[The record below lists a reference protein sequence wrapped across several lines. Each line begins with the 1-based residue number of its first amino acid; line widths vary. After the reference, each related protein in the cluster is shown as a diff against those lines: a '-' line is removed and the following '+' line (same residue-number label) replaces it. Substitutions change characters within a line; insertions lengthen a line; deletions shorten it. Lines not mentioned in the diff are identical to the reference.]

1 MLIVVVMMLAV
12 MVVVV
17 VDLGQGLGG
26 SEVNLV
32 AYPPSDGCDVFTRAL
47 ARTVAPA
54 CPCFGPGSGTLYAY
68 HSISA
73 ATAER
78 LRVGAVQQTPV
89 REAAAAAAAGGL
101 TGTSPVATAPSPQ
114 RVPKRQRVT
123 EHPPAP
129 LQQQQQQ
136 EVEVKEAEETAGTS
150 HPVPPAI
157 AQESRSQGRG
167 QGQGSSASDV
177 LPPHT
182 AFELLRVRG
191 LAAGSNQGCL
201 GRCLADLVAGPM
213 QLVLAMNYMVDIA
226 WLLSAC
232 PDLVAAQ
239 QLVLC
244 TGDARAQAN
253 AAYLQ
258 ALGLGPERC
267 LCHSPPLPLS
277 WGTHHTKA
285 LIIQPGGMA
294 AEVLGSASRGAG
306 LANLASALEVP
317 HDCLLP
323 DDVLQYQEGLR
334 VVVSTANFIH
344 CDCTAKTQGMWDFP
358 WKDAASPSSSD
369 FEASLTDYLAA
380 MQLPLPLFAVLPCTQ
395 WRYRV
400 AKVVAQADMSSARA
414 FLVPSVPG
422 RHSGAALAKFGHM
435 RLRALLRQEPWFPP
449 IVVPAAPVHSPS
461 SANAASRPST
471 PEAAARSSGG
481 VVLQCSSQGRLT
493 PAWLLQE
500 FGGSLT
506 ACAPPGSLPQAQHDT
521 TQPQSQHEH
530 HSMTQPSQS
539 QSQPAPQQQA
549 GPLLAGGPG
558 IRQESGLGAWRQP
571 PLPSSQA
578 AQNKVGA
585 GGHQAVRPVPLP
597 LCLSQLHLVWP
608 TVQVLWQWWLQEV
621 RDSLEGWAAG
631 GSIPGKAANIQ
642 SSLVRPLYSRLDLQ
656 ALGRQRAMPH
666 IKTYCRFEQG
676 GRLAWVLLTSHNM
689 SKPAWGELVQGGNQL
704 LVRSYEL
711 GVLTTPTSLA
721 RYFAHRHCG
730 FSCAPG
736 SAPPAPQLP
745 ATKDVAVELWGWQA
759 WRRCQAT
766 DPEDLEFIASRNPTA
781 IQVFAPLPFGFPP
794 TRYATDADRAWA
806 ADEAHSGVDAMG
818 LTEDDYRGR
827 SAYGHVETA

>member
-1 MLIVVVMMLAV
+1 MDVI
-12 MVVVV
+12 
-17 VDLGQGLGG
+17 DLTG
-26 SEVNLV
+26 S
-32 AYPPSDGCDVFTRAL
+32 PPDSPTQTGPQPCP
-47 ARTVAPA
+47 APA
-54 CPCFGPGSGTLYAY
+54 PLPAPAFPL
-68 HSISA
+68 
-73 ATAER
+73 TAPA
-78 LRVGAVQQTPV
+78 AVQQTPV
-89 REAAAAAAAGGL
+89 REAAAAGGL
-101 TGTSPVATAPSPQ
+101 AGTSPVATAPSPQ
-114 RVPKRQRVT
+114 RMPKRQRVT

-129 LQQQQQQ
+129 LQQQQQ
-136 EVEVKEAEETAGTS
+136 EAEVKEAEETAGTS

-167 QGQGSSASDV
+167 QGQGSTASDV

-191 LAAGSNQGCL
+191 LAAASNQGCL

-285 LIIQPGGMA
+285 LIIQSITSGIPVGVLLELLGCCLRLLLSLVA
-294 AEVLGSASRGAG
+294 VPAEVLGAG
-306 LANLASALEVP
+306 LADLASALEVP
-317 HDCLLP
+317 QDWH
-323 DDVLQYQEGLR
+323 Q
-334 VVVSTANFIH
+334 
-344 CDCTAKTQGMWDFP
+344 DFP

-380 MQLPLPLFAVLPCTQ
+380 MQLPLPVRLAARLPGRDNIGDVKMLLHSLLLTFHEFYAVLPCTQ

-435 RLRALLRQEPWFPP
+435 RLRALLRQEPWLPP
-449 IVVPAAPVHSPS
+449 TVAPAAPVHSPS
-461 SANAASRPST
+461 LASTASRPST
-471 PEAAARSSGG
+471 PEAAGRSSGG

-506 ACAPPGSLPQAQHDT
+506 ACAPPGSLPLAQHDT
-521 TQPQSQHEH
+521 TQPQSQ
-530 HSMTQPSQS
+530 SQPQFQP

-549 GPLLAGGPG
+549 APLLAGGPG

-578 AQNKVGA
+578 AQNK
-585 GGHQAVRPVPLP
+585 
-597 LCLSQLHLVWP
+597 
-608 TVQVLWQWWLQEV
+608 EV

-689 SKPAWGELVQGGNQL
+689 SKPAWGELVQGGSQL

-759 WRRCQAT
+759 WRRRQAT
-766 DPEDLEFIASRNPTA
+766 DPEDLELIASRNSTA
-781 IQVFAPLPFGFPP
+781 IHVFAPLPFGFPP

-806 ADEAHSGVDAMG
+806 ADEVHSGVDAMG

>member
-1 MLIVVVMMLAV
+1 
-12 MVVVV
+12 
-17 VDLGQGLGG
+17 
-26 SEVNLV
+26 
-32 AYPPSDGCDVFTRAL
+32 
-47 ARTVAPA
+47 
-54 CPCFGPGSGTLYAY
+54 
-68 HSISA
+68 
-73 ATAER
+73 
-78 LRVGAVQQTPV
+78 
-89 REAAAAAAAGGL
+89 
-101 TGTSPVATAPSPQ
+101 
-114 RVPKRQRVT
+114 
-123 EHPPAP
+123 
-129 LQQQQQQ
+129 
-136 EVEVKEAEETAGTS
+136 
-150 HPVPPAI
+150 
-157 AQESRSQGRG
+157 
-167 QGQGSSASDV
+167 
-177 LPPHT
+177 
-182 AFELLRVRG
+182 
-191 LAAGSNQGCL
+191 
-201 GRCLADLVAGPM
+201 M

-285 LIIQPGGMA
+285 LIIQY
-294 AEVLGSASRGAG
+294 E
-306 LANLASALEVP
+306 
-317 HDCLLP
+317 
-323 DDVLQYQEGLR
+323 EGLR

-344 CDCTAKTQGMWDFP
+344 CDCTAKTQGIWHQDFP

-380 MQLPLPLFAVLPCTQ
+380 MQLPLP

-435 RLRALLRQEPWFPP
+435 RLRALLRQEPWLPP
-449 IVVPAAPVHSPS
+449 TVAPAAPVHSPS
-461 SANAASRPST
+461 LASTASRPST
-471 PEAAARSSGG
+471 PEAAGRSSGG

-506 ACAPPGSLPQAQHDT
+506 ACAPPGSLPLAQHDT
-521 TQPQSQHEH
+521 TQPQSQ
-530 HSMTQPSQS
+530 SQPQFQP

-549 GPLLAGGPG
+549 APSLAGGPG

-585 GGHQAVRPVPLP
+585 GGQQAARAVPLP

-608 TVQVLWQWWLQEV
+608 TVQV
-621 RDSLEGWAAG
+621 
-631 GSIPGKAANIQ
+631 
-642 SSLVRPLYSRLDLQ
+642 RPLYSRLDLQ
-656 ALGRQRAMPH
+656 ALGRQRSMPH

-689 SKPAWGELVQGGNQL
+689 SKPAWGELVQGGSQL

-711 GVLTTPTSLA
+711 GVLTTPTSLG

-745 ATKDVAVELWGWQA
+745 ATKDVTVELWGWQA
-759 WRRCQAT
+759 WRRRQAT
-766 DPEDLEFIASRNPTA
+766 DPKDLELTASRNSTVVH
-781 IQVFAPLPFGFPP
+781 VFAPLPFGFPP

-806 ADEAHSGVDAMG
+806 ADEVHSGVDAMG

>member
-1 MLIVVVMMLAV
+1 MIVR
-12 MVVVV
+12 
-17 VDLGQGLGG
+17 
-26 SEVNLV
+26 
-32 AYPPSDGCDVFTRAL
+32 F
-47 ARTVAPA
+47 
-54 CPCFGPGSGTLYAY
+54 FGPGIPIWYKACRLSLGLYLGPGPRPTDRRRWEGRPAMPKPGQPGQEWVY
-68 HSISA
+68 LPDKA
-73 ATAER
+73 L
-78 LRVGAVQQTPV
+78 LRKWRPVQQTPV
-89 REAAAAAAAGGL
+89 REAAAAGGL
-101 TGTSPVATAPSPQ
+101 AGTSPVATAPSPQ
-114 RVPKRQRVT
+114 RMPKRQRVT

-136 EVEVKEAEETAGTS
+136 AEVKEAEETAGTS

-167 QGQGSSASDV
+167 QGQGSTASDV

-191 LAAGSNQGCL
+191 LAAASNQGCL

-285 LIIQPGGMA
+285 LIIQ
-294 AEVLGSASRGAG
+294 
-306 LANLASALEVP
+306 
-317 HDCLLP
+317 
-323 DDVLQYQEGLR
+323 YQEGLR

-380 MQLPLPLFAVLPCTQ
+380 MQLPLPVRLAARLPGRDNIGDVKM

-435 RLRALLRQEPWFPP
+435 RLRALLRQEPWLPP
-449 IVVPAAPVHSPS
+449 TVAPAAPVHSPS
-461 SANAASRPST
+461 FASAAPGPAR
-471 PEAAARSSGG
+471 PEAAGRSSGG

-506 ACAPPGSLPQAQHDT
+506 ACSPPGSLPLAQHDT
-521 TQPQSQHEH
+521 TQPRSQSQ
-530 HSMTQPSQS
+530 P

-549 GPLLAGGPG
+549 APSLAGGPG

-578 AQNKVGA
+578 AQNK
-585 GGHQAVRPVPLP
+585 
-597 LCLSQLHLVWP
+597 
-608 TVQVLWQWWLQEV
+608 EV

-689 SKPAWGELVQGGNQL
+689 SKPAWGELVQGGSQL
-704 LVRSYEL
+704 LVRSY
-711 GVLTTPTSLA
+711 
-721 RYFAHRHCG
+721 
-730 FSCAPG
+730 G

-745 ATKDVAVELWGWQA
+745 ATKDVTVELWGWQA
-759 WRRCQAT
+759 WRRRQAT
-766 DPEDLEFIASRNPTA
+766 DPEDLELTASRNSTA
-781 IQVFAPLPFGFPP
+781 VHVFAPLPFGFPP

-806 ADEAHSGVDAMG
+806 ADEVHSGVDAMG